1 MFLYLIIVNLL
12 GEEEMKM
19 GMEVVVSEE
28 AEGEL

>member
-1 MFLYLIIVNLL
+1 MFLYLMIVNLL

>member
-1 MFLYLIIVNLL
+1 MFLYLMIVNML